1 MSNPFFFK
9 YFAIFLL
16 FTFLKKTFTIFSI
29 FFPKKIDKLKKFET
43 KTHVGQWGGGLI
55 QLFNATISP
64 NNVPFIY
71 TREMKV
77 NIYSYI
83 MIYLIFCDYFQ
94 VV

>member
-1 MSNPFFFK
+1 MSNPFFSNILQFFCCLHFK
-9 YFAIFLL
+9 KKLSL
-16 FTFLKKTFTIFSI
+16 FFSI
-29 FFPKKIDKLKKFET
+29 FFPKQIDKLRKFET